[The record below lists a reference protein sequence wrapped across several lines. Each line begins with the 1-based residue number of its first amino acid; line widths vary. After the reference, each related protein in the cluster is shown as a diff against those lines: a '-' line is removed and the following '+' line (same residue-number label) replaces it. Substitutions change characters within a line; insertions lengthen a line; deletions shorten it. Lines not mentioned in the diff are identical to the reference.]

1 MTNFNRRMFMSLAG
15 IAAAEPAMSLLGS
28 AETRTS
34 ALPEVQTG
42 NGEWTYEVV
51 RGGDRCPRE
60 RALERLMAPSGRT
73 MRATSIS
80 AHKVQPECSSI
91 TAMEDCDEPG

>member
-1 MTNFNRRMFMSLAG
+1 MTNFNRRTLMSLAG

-42 NGEWTYEVV
+42 NGEWIVDE
-51 RGGDRCPRE
+51 RIGCPVYLIE
-60 RALERLMAPSGRT
+60 FEINGRAKYSL
-73 MRATSIS
+73 
-80 AHKVQPECSSI
+80 
-91 TAMEDCDEPG
+91 

>member
-1 MTNFNRRMFMSLAG
+1 MTTFNRRTFMTRAG
-15 IAAAEPAMSLLGS
+15 IAAAEPALSLLGS

-51 RGGDRCPRE
+51 RAGDRCPRA
-60 RALERLMAPSGRT
+60 RALQGRMAPSR
-73 MRATSIS
+73 RSVSCVELPKPHDARVRS
-80 AHKVQPECSSI
+80 KR
-91 TAMEDCDEPG
+91 

>member
-34 ALPEVQTG
+34 ALPEVQTEMA
-42 NGEWTYEVV
+42 NGHTKLCVA
-51 RGGDRCPRE
+51 GDRCPRA
-60 RALERLMAPSGRT
+60 RALEGRMAPSRRT
-73 MRATSIS
+73 MRATSMS
-80 AHKVQPECSSI
+80 ARSVRL
-91 TAMEDCDEPG
+91 ARRAR